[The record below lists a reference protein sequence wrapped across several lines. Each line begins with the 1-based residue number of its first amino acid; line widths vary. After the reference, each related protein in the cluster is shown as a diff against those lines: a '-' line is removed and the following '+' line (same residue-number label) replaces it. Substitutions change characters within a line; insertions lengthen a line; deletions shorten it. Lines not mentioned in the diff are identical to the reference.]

1 MTMLTALALLSVV
14 AFGLSLF
21 VFDYLFNRFMGR
33 EDTNYLAA
41 VMHEIHSTDAAA
53 VPPRAKVKSA
63 SAA

>member
-1 MTMLTALALLSVV
+1 MTMLTALALLAVV

-41 VMHEIHSTDAAA
+41 VMREIHNMDAAA
-53 VPPRAKVKSA
+53 VQPKPKAKSA